1 MMRTL
6 TEDDLPLQCIY
17 RFERERAQ
25 HIFLTQP
32 FNGGQVRDW
41 TWSQAVGEA
50 RRMATYLKA
59 QNWEPGTRVAILSK
73 NCAWWIL
80 ADMAIWMAGHVSV
93 PIYPSLKAQTIRQIL
108 EHSEAKACFIGATDE
123 SEAAILGIPSDV
135 ASIRFPTEPTGDYTD
150 WDALV
155 ASSSPL
161 EGSPVRAAGDLAT
174 IIYTSGTTGLPKGVM
189 HSFAAFS
196 YNVKVV
202 APLLRMTAEER
213 ILSYLPLA
221 HIVERI
227 GTESLFISLGARIFF
242 TEGIETFLTDLHRA
256 RPTIFLSVPRLLL
269 KFQQGV
275 FAKIPKHKL
284 DKLLR
289 IPILSGIL
297 KKRILHQLGL
307 STVVNAACGAA
318 PLPPEILLWYRNL
331 GLNLAEGYGMTETSI
346 THLPA
351 PGTVRAGYVGRAIE
365 GVETKLGENS
375 DLLIKSP
382 MNMLGYYKD
391 PQGTRNSFTED
402 GFFRTGDLADIAPDG
417 QLKIIGRVKEQFKTS
432 KGKYVVPAPIESM
445 LIAHPA
451 VESGCLMGAG
461 LPSPFAVILLSEE
474 ARKRSA
480 DPQAKAAIEESLRT
494 QMAEVNARLDPHE
507 RVKFLAIAD
516 GPWTIGNGLMTPTL
530 KIKRSV
536 LEARYQALIDEW
548 NNRNEPIVWESA
560 LSGRIRPPSS
570 EPLLRRSQAVNPAAA
585 ERLPAVANID
595 GAGDERRS
603 V

>member
-1 MMRTL
+1 MRTL

-17 RFERERAQ
+17 RFERERAH

-32 FNGGQVRDW
+32 FDGGQVRDW

-59 QNWEPGTRVAILSK
+59 QNWEPGSRVAILSK

-80 ADMAIWMAGHVSV
+80 ADMAIWMAGHVYV

-123 SEAAILGIPSDV
+123 SEAAILGIPAGV
-135 ASIRFPTEPTGDYTD
+135 TCVRFPTEPTGDYTD
-150 WDALV
+150 WGSLV
-155 ASSSPL
+155 ASNPPL
-161 EGSPVRAAGDLAT
+161 EGAPMRAAGDLAT

-196 YNVKVV
+196 YDVKVITE
-202 APLLRMTAEER
+202 LYGFTSELR

-227 GTESLFISLGARIFF
+227 GTESLFIRLGARIFF
-242 TEGIETFLTDLHRA
+242 TEGLETFLTDLKRA
-256 RPTIFLSVPRLLL
+256 QPTLFLSVPRLLL

-275 FAKIPKHKL
+275 FAKIPKQKL
-284 DKLLR
+284 DRLLR
-289 IPILSGIL
+289 IPILRAVV

-307 STVVNAACGAA
+307 SSVNLACCGAA

-331 GLNLAEGYGMTETSI
+331 GLNLAEGYGMTETSV
-346 THLPA
+346 TNLPA
-351 PGTVRAGYVGRAIE
+351 PGTVRAGYVGRGLE
-365 GVETKLGENS
+365 GVEMKLGENS
-375 DLLIKSP
+375 ELLIKSP

-391 PQGTRNSFTED
+391 PQGTHNSFTED
-402 GFFRTGDLADIAPDG
+402 GFFRTGDLAAIAPDG

-432 KGKYVVPAPIESM
+432 KGKYVAPAPIESM
-445 LIAHPA
+445 LVAHPA

-461 LPSPFAVILLSEE
+461 LPSPFAVILLTEE
-474 ARKRSA
+474 ARKRCA
-480 DPQAKAAIEESLRT
+480 DPLAKAALEESLQT

-507 RVKFLAIAD
+507 RVKFLAIAE

-536 LEARYQALIDEW
+536 LEARYLALVDEW

-560 LSGRIRPPSS
+560 VSGRAETIVARSS
-570 EPLLRRSQAVNPAAA
+570 T
-585 ERLPAVANID
+585 
-595 GAGDERRS
+595 G
-603 V
+603 